1 MNKNKL
7 IEIAFSSKLLK
18 GLAYNLCKG
27 RDIHNDLFQ
36 EFIVKLLKKD
46 EAFLIK
52 KYNEIQFISYC
63 SNTIKG
69 LNSMRY
75 RDSKAVNTKNPLVER
90 HQQLEFED
98 LEIIDDEYLHEI
110 DLKYN
115 ATLIELK
122 KIKGSEMLLK
132 SIESTTREVAEQ
144 NNLNQRRLI
153 YENNKIK
160 NKLKQIIK

>member
-1 MNKNKL
+1 MDKNKL
-7 IEIAFSSKLLK
+7 IELAYNSKLLK
-18 GLAYNLCKG
+18 GLSYNLCKG

-36 EFIVKLLKKD
+36 EFILKLLNKD

-75 RDSKAVNTKNPLVER
+75 RDSKSVNTKNPLVEK
-90 HQQLEFED
+90 HNDFEID
-98 LEIIDDEYLHEI
+98 IEQIDDNYNNEV

-115 ATLIELK
+115 KTLSLLKNIE
-122 KIKGSEMLLK
+122 GSDLLIK
-132 SIESTTREVAEQ
+132 SIESTTREVAETH
-144 NNLNQRRLI
+144 NLNQRQLI
-153 YENNKIK
+153 YRNNKIK
-160 NKLKQIIK
+160 KKLNKLVK